1 MDYKKNK
8 ASAPT
13 RVKKKKWDLIVR
25 RWQLYVMVLPAV
37 LYYVLFH
44 YKPMYGIIL
53 AFKRFSMRKGILGS
67 PWIGFDNFERLFS
80 SYWFP
85 IILKNTL
92 SLSALS
98 LILGFP
104 IPIIMA
110 LMINEVQN
118 KKVRETYQTVS
129 YAPHFISTVVL
140 CGMVTLFLSP
150 STGIINKFL
159 NILGMESVFFM
170 QESGMFK
177 WIYVL
182 SGIWQSTGW
191 GTIIYAAALSGVD
204 KSLLDAAAVD
214 GASRFQRIIYINFPV
229 LIPTMITL
237 FILRCG
243 QLLSVGYEKV
253 YLLQNSTNLS
263 ASEVISTYVYKM
275 GLINNDFGFSTATGL
290 FNSVINCIILITAN
304 RLSKKFSGNSL
315 W

>member
-1 MDYKKNK
+1 
-8 ASAPT
+8 
-13 RVKKKKWDLIVR
+13 
-25 RWQLYVMVLPAV
+25 MVLPAV